1 MSKRLTDYLC
11 PGHVTAQLYELGVAV
26 HGVAGA
32 ATAVTSPILPG
43 HAHHGGGGHV
53 AHLNTVA
60 GKVADE
66 GR

>member
-1 MSKRLTDYLC
+1 MSMRLADYLC
-11 PGHVTAQLYELGVAV
+11 PGHVPAQLYELGVPV

-32 ATAVTSPILPG
+32 ASDVTSPILPG

-60 GKVADE
+60 GKVANE

>member
-11 PGHVTAQLYELGVAV
+11 PGHVTAQLYQLGVAV

>member
-11 PGHVTAQLYELGVAV
+11 PGHVTAQLYQLGVAV

-43 HAHHGGGGHV
+43 HAQHGGGGHV
-53 AHLNTVA
+53 ADLNTVA